1 MLGDR
6 VKILHLV
13 AGLGIGGLERVV
25 VNLLSA
31 LDRDKYDLAVCCLDD
46 YMALANEVSR
56 MGTQILCLHRNG
68 PGTDY
73 GLFLQLSRLL
83 RRHRVQILHTHN
95 YSPYFFGVPAALLA
109 GTPHVVHTEHGRVFP
124 DRRALMAFN
133 RLFAFKVDRV
143 VAVSQALKQDLAR
156 YEKVPERKL
165 KVISNGVPLRSV
177 TSKEEMAAKRQ
188 ELGYGP
194 NEILVGNVARLV
206 PVKDHQCLLRAM
218 NLVTSV
224 LPHARLIIVGDG
236 PERSRLKRLAV
247 DLSLGERVQFL
258 GERRD
263 VWDLMG
269 IFDLFV
275 LSSLSEGVSMTL
287 LEAMVAAKPV
297 VATHVGGNIELI
309 NNGCNGLLVPTDDPE
324 ALTAAILR
332 LLQDRRLAQRMGQVA
347 RQEVERKY
355 TLSRMARSYERV
367 YDDCFAEGVARREV
381 VCQ

>member
-1 MLGDR
+1 
-6 VKILHLV
+6 V
-13 AGLGIGGLERVV
+13 A
-25 VNLLSA
+25 
-31 LDRDKYDLAVCCLDD
+31 
-46 YMALANEVSR
+46 
-56 MGTQILCLHRNG
+56 
-68 PGTDY
+68 
-73 GLFLQLSRLL
+73 
-83 RRHRVQILHTHN
+83 
-95 YSPYFFGVPAALLA
+95 
-109 GTPHVVHTEHGRVFP
+109 
-124 DRRALMAFN
+124 
-133 RLFAFKVDRV
+133 
-143 VAVSQALKQDLAR
+143 
-156 YEKVPERKL
+156 
-165 KVISNGVPLRSV
+165 
-177 TSKEEMAAKRQ
+177 SKEEVTAKRQ

-194 NEILVGNVARLV
+194 NEIFVGNVARLV

-347 RQEVERKY
+347 RQEVER
-355 TLSRMARSYERV
+355 
-367 YDDCFAEGVARREV
+367 
-381 VCQ
+381 